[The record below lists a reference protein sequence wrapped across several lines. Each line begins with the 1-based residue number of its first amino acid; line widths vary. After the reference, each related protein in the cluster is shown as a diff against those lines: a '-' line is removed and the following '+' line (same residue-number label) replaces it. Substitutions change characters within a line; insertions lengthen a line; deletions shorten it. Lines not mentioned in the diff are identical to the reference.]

1 MNAYMKFLLAEVE
14 WRRSLRRRRSLR
26 GGHQPEK
33 ESEKWASAR
42 SCRVLKVMVKGL
54 GLYRREMEEQ

>member
-1 MNAYMKFLLAEVE
+1 MNAYMKFLLDEVE
-14 WRRSLRRRRSLR
+14 WRKV
-26 GGHQPEK
+26 QPEK
-33 ESEKWASAR
+33 ESERWASAR